1 MILRLTALLL
11 LLLPAACDKAAN
23 PVQSGKTAAAAAAR
37 QSTPVMTVLR
47 PGFWQ
52 TRLIADS
59 IDLTSYPAPLS
70 QADRMLADKLSNKT
84 QTAAMCLSA
93 EQARSPNATVI
104 GGRDSG
110 ACSFESFSLYRG
122 TLDAVITCA
131 HPGKIGR
138 TLIAAHGPYEGS
150 DFALEAVVRIE
161 PDMPYDTLKGPMPK
175 SEKPPIRF
183 HATITGKHQG
193 DCPAGEDVA
202 Q

>member
-1 MILRLTALLL
+1 MTLRLTALLL
-11 LLLPAACDKAAN
+11 LLLPAACDKASN
-23 PVQSGKTAAAAAAR
+23 PVQSGKTAAATAAR
-37 QSTPVMTVLR
+37 QSMPVPTVLT

-52 TRLIADS
+52 TSFLADT
-59 IDLTSYPAPLS
+59 IDLSDYPEPLS
-70 QADRMLADKLSNKT
+70 KADRMLAERLSS
-84 QTAAMCLSA
+84 TAQNSAMCLSA
-93 EQARSPNATVI
+93 EQARSPNASVI
-104 GGRDSG
+104 GGRESG

-122 TLDAVITCA
+122 TLDAVITCT
-131 HPGKIGR
+131 HPGKAGR
-138 TLIAAHGPYEGS
+138 TLIAAHGPYDGQ